1 MKALTFA
8 VHRRTAITLSGLV
21 FGAAALLIALA
32 AATGI
37 TFATRGQTLIP
48 GDFKA
53 WFTSENE
60 LPALNFEPN
69 FIGMTIVIAVLAGF
83 YTVKALRT
91 GKHVPAESQ
100 LKG

>member
-1 MKALTFA
+1 MKALTLA
-8 VHRRTAITLSGLV
+8 LHRHMVMTLSGVV
-21 FGAAALLIALA
+21 FGAAALFLGLVA
-32 AATGI
+32 AAGI
-37 TFATRGQTLIP
+37 AFVTHGQTLIP
-48 GDFKA
+48 GVFKA

-69 FIGMTIVIAVLAGF
+69 VIGMMTVVAVLAGF

-91 GKHVPAESQ
+91 GKHICAESQ